1 MTEQTQSNVVSI
13 NGKEYN
19 ADEFNNEQ
27 KYAIQQLRDLQEKA
41 DGLKFQLDQVAAAQ
55 KVFTDAL
62 IASVEGEE
70 EPSVTDAVAAANA

>member
-1 MTEQTQSNVVSI
+1 MAEQTQSNVVTI

-27 KYAIQQLRDLQEKA
+27 KYAIQQLRDLQSKA
-41 DGLKFQLDQVAAAQ
+41 DSLKFQLDQVAAAQ

-62 IASVEGEE
+62 IASVEKAD
-70 EPSVTDAVAAANA
+70 EPQAQAS